1 MRLTL
6 MVPIATTI
14 LAGTLAAQQPD
25 STGRLP
31 RPDKKDAN
39 SRPLEKTGDA
49 EETSLTIG
57 GYIKLDVI
65 EAAIAE
71 PGKAEPARLD
81 ELADAVAEAMAE
93 YLLKLPPRT
102 LVMMFGDHGFLL
114 DPVVT
119 GTSAGR
125 SGGASPEEVLV
136 PAFAWLVGNV
146 H

>member
-65 EAAIAE
+65 DDLSGTIGNQYQFKTATIAVDDD
-71 PGKAEPARLD
+71 D
-81 ELADAVAEAMAE
+81 EDL
-93 YLLKLPPRT
+93 
-102 LVMMFGDHGFLL
+102 
-114 DPVVT
+114 
-119 GTSAGR
+119 AGR
-125 SGGASPEEVLV
+125 VTLNARESRVHADFRLKGHVR
-136 PAFAWLVGNV
+136 AFVEGDF
-146 H
+146 